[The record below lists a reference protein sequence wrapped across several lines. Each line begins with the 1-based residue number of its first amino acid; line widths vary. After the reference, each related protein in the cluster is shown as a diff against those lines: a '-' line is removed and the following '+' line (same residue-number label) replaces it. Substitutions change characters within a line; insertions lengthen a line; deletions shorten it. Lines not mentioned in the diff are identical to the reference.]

1 MRLMKV
7 SRKAA
12 ITAEAQSTE
21 LDTMSS
27 TISSTLTGLKD
38 RFAQSA
44 ESAAAISSD
53 LLDSVSFLLFH
64 SLELADMQHA
74 AASERF
80 DQTYAESSKNVK
92 SVLASTST
100 FLSSGI
106 LDDVP
111 TGITPKKKTWNVPQ
125 SWERTEPREA
135 LLEAFRRRKVDS
147 DDIETETN
155 SIPSSPEDLPTVA
168 SVESIPSVTSLP
180 VSKMRKPTGKMEKL
194 DLSGG
199 VKEERVVV
207 PLGETLGNIPV
218 PRRVRR

>member
-1 MRLMKV
+1 LEQ
-7 SRKAA
+7 A
-12 ITAEAQSTE
+12 
-21 LDTMSS
+21 
-27 TISSTLTGLKD
+27 
-38 RFAQSA
+38 
-44 ESAAAISSD
+44 
-53 LLDSVSFLLFH
+53 DS
-64 SLELADMQHA
+64 QHA

-80 DQTYAESSKNVK
+80 DQTYAESSKSVK

-147 DDIETETN
+147 DDIEETGT
-155 SIPSSPEDLPTVA
+155 SPIPSSPEEELPKVA

-180 VSKMRKPTGKMEKL
+180 VIKMRKPTGKMEKL

-199 VKEERVVV
+199 AKEERVVV
-207 PLGETLGNIPV
+207 PLGESLENIPV